1 MNENNGKKNGGQL
14 IIPLSML
21 SVAASANTLSN
32 TITVLLDQTQAV
44 VKRHNTARITEP
56 ACMCSP

>member
-1 MNENNGKKNGGQL
+1 MNENNSNKKGGQL

-44 VKRHNTARITEP
+44 VK
-56 ACMCSP
+56 